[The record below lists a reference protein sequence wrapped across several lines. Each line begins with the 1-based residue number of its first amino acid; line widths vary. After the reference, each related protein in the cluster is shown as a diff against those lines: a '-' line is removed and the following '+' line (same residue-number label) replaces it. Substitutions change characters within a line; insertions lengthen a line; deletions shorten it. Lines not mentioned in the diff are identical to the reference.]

1 MPFPTLVVNH
11 RWWVVAGWL
20 LLALVA
26 VPAASRVE
34 KRLDVAASVP
44 GSESARVQA
53 IINSR
58 FPGAF
63 PSYAVLVVTGG
74 AAPTTSE
81 GRQLLLAL
89 KWRTGLSAQQ
99 QKWLDAI
106 EANLRKMDAAPAGS
120 PSPSAMRRPPL

>member
-1 MPFPTLVVNH
+1 MPVATRLVKH
-11 RWWVVAGWL
+11 RWWIVTGWLVVA
-20 LLALVA
+20 LAV
-26 VPAASRVE
+26 VPSASRVE

-44 GSESARVQA
+44 GSESARVQS

-58 FPGAF
+58 FPAAF

-89 KWRTGLSAQQ
+89 RENVSRL
-99 QKWLDAI
+99 
-106 EANLRKMDAAPAGS
+106 
-120 PSPSAMRRPPL
+120 PSV